1 MTVSRMALGRAPIAA
16 KSLTLVRTAA
26 TPAPKGSATTSG
38 GQRASPPARM
48 VRPPQSATTAA
59 SSPGPVSQSVGP
71 NPSRTRA
78 VAALPRRPGWLRTK
92 AARSVGERATL
103 HQNRRAFTIGKVP
116 QAAFLD
122 LPARSAKARTAG
134 LTHVLDKGLP
144 IDEVRALLPMCAQY
158 VDVWKFGWGVAY
170 LDDTVAEKVAL
181 LREWQV
187 LACPGGTLLEIAWAQ
202 GRSADCLAWAADC
215 GFDCVEVSNG
225 TVGMPA
231 VEKRALV
238 ETAASRFTVL
248 AEVGSK
254 DPQAPVS
261 PHQWAKQARAD
272 LSAGARWVVIEGR
285 ESGSVGLYEPD
296 GQVRSQLVSAL
307 TDAVG

>member
-1 MTVSRMALGRAPIAA
+1 
-16 KSLTLVRTAA
+16 
-26 TPAPKGSATTSG
+26 
-38 GQRASPPARM
+38 
-48 VRPPQSATTAA
+48 
-59 SSPGPVSQSVGP
+59 
-71 NPSRTRA
+71 
-78 VAALPRRPGWLRTK
+78 
-92 AARSVGERATL
+92 L

-122 LPARSAKARTAG
+122 LPARSRKPRTAG

-261 PHQWAKQARAD
+261 SHQWAKQARAD

-307 TDAVG
+307 TDAVGVEQLIFEAPRRDQQVWLLRSLGSEVSLGNIASAEVLGVETLRLGLRADTFSPVAGRAAGDSSQ